1 MDSPLL
7 HWPRWAD
14 RIPFVP
20 RTALKAALVSLA
32 YGLVAGAVAS
42 LAAGGERGSY
52 DRLPFTAAM
61 FAVAAAG
68 AAQAWLWIPAR
79 VRARRW
85 ISGWA
90 GMTLALGV
98 VAPLALL
105 VEGTARGLVREPILW
120 LILAA
125 GIVVGGPSLAWLF
138 LPRRSDD
145 GDATLPDAP
154 RGG

>member
-20 RTALKAALVSLA
+20 RTALKAAFVSLA
-32 YGLVAGAVAS
+32 YGAVAGAVAS
-42 LAAGGERGSY
+42 MGSGGGRDTF

-85 ISGWA
+85 IAGWA
-90 GMTLALGV
+90 GMTLALGI

-105 VEGTARGLVREPILW
+105 VEGSARGLVREPLLW
-120 LILAA
+120 LILGA

-138 LPRRSDD
+138 LPRKSDG
-145 GDATLPDAP
+145 GDAALPEA
-154 RGG
+154 RRRE

>member
-32 YGLVAGAVAS
+32 YGVVAGVVAS
-42 LAAGGERGSY
+42 MGSGGGRASFE
-52 DRLPFTAAM
+52 RLPFTAAM

-68 AAQAWLWIPAR
+68 AAQAWLWIPAQ

-85 ISGWA
+85 LAGWA
-90 GMTLALGV
+90 GMALALGL

-105 VEGTARGLVREPILW
+105 VEGTARGLVREPLLW
-120 LILAA
+120 LVLGA
-125 GIVVGGPSLAWLF
+125 GILVGGPSLAWLF
-138 LPRRSDD
+138 LPRKAGE
-145 GDATLPDAP
+145 GDPTLPDAP
-154 RGG
+154 RRG